1 MSSLE
6 QHNAAVTD
14 ETSGLVA
21 QLRELERLRE
31 QVRKAELAWRWW
43 QIDRTKRKRIGRLE
57 PESRSRR
64 PLNRSETGLVP
75 VGTSGHPHGSGSA
88 VATPVMV
95 DAALIDGRP
104 LARPLV
110 SS

>member
-1 MSSLE
+1 LEFQVSSLE

-43 QIDRTKRKRIGRLE
+43 QIDRRKRKRIGRLE

-64 PLNRSETGLVP
+64 PLNRSETGLFP
-75 VGTSGHPHGSGSA
+75 SGHPDIRMEVA
-88 VATPVMV
+88 VQSQP
-95 DAALIDGRP
+95 R
-104 LARPLV
+104 
-110 SS
+110 